1 MRSPSWPSWPSI
13 TRTRGARLGTLSV
26 LLACGLLLAIVRPAA
41 AQPLERSHEH
51 IVETFPGEVCDI
63 PVTITVDIINNI
75 NERLAK
81 SGFPLFQS
89 TGPGTI
95 TITNPATG
103 KSITTRFTGA
113 VKDLT
118 VVDNGDGTI
127 TVRTAFTGIPEEV
140 RLPDGTVAIK
150 DVGRVVFATVLDYNG
165 TPTDV
170 DDDVFISQSIESIS
184 GPHPDLESD
193 FTLFCEVVVPAL
205 T

>member
-1 MRSPSWPSWPSI
+1 MRSPRWPSI
-13 TRTRGARLGTLSV
+13 ARAPGARLGTLSA
-26 LLACGLLLAIVRPAA
+26 LLACGMLLAMTQPAA
-41 AQPLERSHEH
+41 AKLVERSHEH
-51 IVETFPGEVCDI
+51 IVETFDDVVCDI
-63 PVTITVDIINNI
+63 PVTITIDIIENI
-75 NERLAK
+75 HVRLAK
-81 SGFPLFQS
+81 SGFPLFQT

-95 TITNPATG
+95 TITNPETG
-103 KSITTRFTGA
+103 KSVTVRFTGA

-140 RLPDGTVAIK
+140 RLSDGTVAIR
-150 DVGRVVFATVLDYNG
+150 DVGRVVFATVIDYGG
-165 TPTDV
+165 TPTDTS
-170 DDDVFISQSIESIS
+170 DDEFISQTIESIS

>member
-1 MRSPSWPSWPSI
+1 MRSPRWPSI
-13 TRTRGARLGTLSV
+13 ARGRGARLGTLSAV
-26 LLACGLLLAIVRPAA
+26 LACGLLLAMTQPAA
-41 AQPLERSHEH
+41 AKLIERSHEH
-51 IVETFPGEVCDI
+51 IVDTFDDVVCDI
-63 PVTITVDIINNI
+63 PVTITVDIIENI
-75 NERLAK
+75 HERLAK

-103 KSITTRFTGA
+103 KSVVVRFTGA

-127 TVRTAFTGIPEEV
+127 TLRTAVTGIPEEV
-140 RLPDGTVAIK
+140 RLSDGTVAIK
-150 DVGRVVFATVLDYNG
+150 DVGRVVFVNVIDYGG
-165 TPTDV
+165 TPTDTS
-170 DDDVFISQSIESIS
+170 DDVFISSSIESIS

-193 FTLFCEVVVPAL
+193 GALFCEVMVSAL

>member
-1 MRSPSWPSWPSI
+1 MHSPRWVSI
-13 TRTRGARLGTLSV
+13 ARARGARLGTLSV
-26 LLACGLLLAIVRPAA
+26 LLACGLLLAIVQPAA
-41 AQPLERSHEH
+41 AQLVERSHEH
-51 IVETFPGEVCDI
+51 IMETFQDEVCDI

-75 NERLAK
+75 QERLAK

-103 KSITTRFTGA
+103 KSVTQRFTGA

-140 RLPDGTVAIK
+140 RLSDGTVAIK
-150 DVGRVVFATVLDYNG
+150 DVGRVVFAAVLDYNG
-165 TPTDV
+165 TPTNV